1 MPVIFILRRVA
12 TVRAAWASLTYS
24 IMIISV
30 VLVFIVISVTA
41 VVTGSH
47 LADAGL
53 EHLIIYFLIIGYS
66 VL

>member
-1 MPVIFILRRVA
+1 M
-12 TVRAAWASLTYS
+12 RAAWASLTYF
-24 IMIISV
+24 IIISV

-41 VVTGSH
+41 VVTGSY

-53 EHLIIYFLIIGYS
+53 EHLIIYFLSIGV

>member
-1 MPVIFILRRVA
+1 M
-12 TVRAAWASLTYS
+12 TAASASLTNFT
-24 IMIISV
+24 MIIIV
-30 VLVFIVISVTA
+30 VLVFIVIVLTV

-53 EHLIIYFLIIGYS
+53 EHLIILYCLSIGV